1 MFFFAADAFTSW
13 QPLTSDA
20 ALQSA
25 LERVNLAHR
34 VAADPVA
41 VASAFHHHVEMFL
54 AKVLDVSRTPSIDG
68 VASRL
73 GAGIFG
79 PIAAFYGVTEP
90 QLRGSLHVHLLL
102 RLYAFTTPAAFLASV
117 QQSLPD
123 LCEALLSWTASVLA
137 TSLESLPRILRVPT
151 VASTFSHLQPLPFP
165 RRHRDVL
172 GQQLGTSWDF
182 DVAASHWSL
191 ASTSPSPASDPWFDP
206 FHDAAAGRPSFLP
219 WPREYLLDATSSPDQ
234 WALHLL
240 YDLRHSAAASC
251 LHDCRPKTC
260 HKGTLGRL
268 GFCRLGYWH
277 WRDVSAWTSPET
289 WQRCHGFPLFPSDT
303 IGSIPPLEGLFLT
316 ARHHPFHTR
325 FNYAVLAMAKCNHDV
340 NVLVQTPGS
349 YEDAD
354 RAHFAEVMA
363 ASTRTASFYITAYM
377 SKLQPQIANLWQ
389 LLATARAKLETDLAT
404 QQENIDGLLSPQ
416 YIAKRSLTR
425 MLMACQRR
433 THKSLPEI
441 CHY

>member
-1 MFFFAADAFTSW
+1 MFFTLNPADKRHPFVFFFAADAFTSW

-151 VASTFSHLQPLPFP
+151 VASTFSHLQPLPFS

-277 WRDVSAWTSPET
+277 WRGRICLDIARDVATLPWFPFVSIGYDWQHSSARRPVSY
-289 WQRCHGFPLFPSDT
+289 SAA
-303 IGSIPPLEGLFLT
+303 PPLP
-316 ARHHPFHTR
+316 H
-325 FNYAVLAMAKCNHDV
+325 
-340 NVLVQTPGS
+340 S
-349 YEDAD
+349 
-354 RAHFAEVMA
+354 
-363 ASTRTASFYITAYM
+363 
-377 SKLQPQIANLWQ
+377 LQLCSVGHGQMQP
-389 LLATARAKLETDLAT
+389 
-404 QQENIDGLLSPQ
+404 
-416 YIAKRSLTR
+416 
-425 MLMACQRR
+425 
-433 THKSLPEI
+433 
-441 CHY
+441 